1 MKLEMAYTI
10 FIFLFGLVFGSFY
23 NVVGLRVPQKESI
36 VHPPSHCLKCQRR
49 LTALDLVPVLS
60 YVFLGGKCRGCG
72 NKISWVYPVIELMTG
87 VLFAFAYWQLGWGI
101 ELIVAFLFISLLV
114 IIVVSDLAYMLIPD
128 KVLVFF
134 LPVLAIGRVL
144 SPLTPWWD
152 SLVGAVVGFGIL
164 YIIAVLSNGG
174 MGGGDIKLFFL
185 IGLVLGTID
194 TLLTLFLA
202 AVIGM
207 IVGITMLSK
216 NKQGRKTPIP
226 FGPSIA
232 LAAVIVYF
240 YGDLLINWY
249 ISFW

>member
-1 MKLEMAYTI
+1 MEMAYTI

-36 VHPPSHCLKCQRR
+36 VHPPSHCPKCQRR

-101 ELIVAFLFISLLV
+101 ELIVALFFISLLI

-134 LPVLAIGRVL
+134 LPLLAIGRVL

-240 YGDLLINWY
+240 YGDVLINWY
-249 ISFW
+249 LGFW

>member
-1 MKLEMAYTI
+1 MAYTI

-23 NVVGLRVPQKESI
+23 NVVGIRVPQKESI
-36 VHPPSHCLKCQRR
+36 VHPPSHCTKCQRR

-60 YVFLGGKCRGCG
+60 YVFLGGKCRSCG

-87 VLFAFAYWQLGWGI
+87 VLFAFAYWRLGWSI
-101 ELIVAFLFISLLV
+101 ELIVAFVFISLLV
-114 IIVVSDLAYMLIPD
+114 IIVVSDLAYMQIPD
-128 KVLVFF
+128 KVLLFF
-134 LPVLAIGRVL
+134 LPLLAIGRVL

-207 IVGITMLSK
+207 IVGFTVLSK

-249 ISFW
+249 LGFW

>member
-36 VHPPSHCLKCQRR
+36 VHPPSHCPKCQRR
-49 LTALDLVPVLS
+49 LTVLDLVPVLS
-60 YVFLGGKCRGCG
+60 YVFLGGKCRSCG
-72 NKISWVYPVIELMTG
+72 NKISWVYPFIELMTG

-101 ELIVAFLFISLLV
+101 ELIVAFFFISLLV

-128 KVLVFF
+128 KVLIFF
-134 LPVLAIGRVL
+134 LPLLAIGRVL

-207 IVGITMLSK
+207 IVGITVLSK

-249 ISFW
+249 LGFW